1 MSLSSGTLRGAVA
14 ALADLYAPA
23 TSGEYPARV
32 IGMIAGLIS
41 TGSCSYNHIVGSR
54 ALSWQCEPADVV
66 AFPDAQQIF
75 RQHLPEHPLLG
86 YIGATGDLSA
96 HRVSDVAS
104 DLEFRSLGLYRDFYQ
119 PAGVDYQLAV
129 SVPAPRGGVI
139 AIALNRDS
147 RDFSDEECE
156 LMNLLRCHIGQ
167 GAAIADALS
176 LPLPQALSGPDGEPL
191 LTPRQAAILQLVADG
206 YPDRA
211 VARSLGIS
219 IRTVHT
225 HLQHI
230 YRALG
235 VTSRTE
241 ALARLRG
248 QVADREPAA
257 AETAE
262 ARL

>member
-1 MSLSSGTLRGAVA
+1 MSLSSGSLRGAVA

-23 TSGEYPARV
+23 SGSEYPGRV
-32 IGMIAGLIS
+32 IRLITGLIS
-41 TGSCSYNHIVGSR
+41 TGSCSYNHIAGSR
-54 ALSWQCEPADVV
+54 ALSWQVEPPEVV
-66 AFPDAQQIF
+66 SFPDAPQLF

-104 DLEFRSLGLYRDFYQ
+104 DRQFRSLGLYRDFYR
-119 PAGVDYQLAV
+119 PAGVEYQLAV
-129 SVPAPRGGVI
+129 CVPAPHGGVI
-139 AIALNRDS
+139 AIALNRDGG
-147 RDFSDEECE
+147 DFSDEECE

-176 LPLPQALSGPDGEPL
+176 LPLPQALAGPDGQPL
-191 LTPRQAAILQLVADG
+191 LTPRQAGILRLVADG
-206 YPDRA
+206 YQDRA

-225 HLQHI
+225 HLQHV

-248 QVADREPAA
+248 LPADGEPA
-257 AETAE
+257 TAQ
-262 ARL
+262 A